1 MKLILTRHGETHWNL
16 LRKTQ
21 GGNDTALT
29 EKGKG
34 QARLLAGRLRA
45 ENIGVIY
52 SSPLSRAM
60 ETARIIA
67 SVAGAEVVSDPDLN
81 EYGFGQWE
89 GQSID
94 ALKSEYPDVYRQW
107 VTSPASCVIPDA
119 EHFPTYSLRI
129 LGFLEKVRKLHE
141 NDTVM
146 VVTHQ
151 LTSKL
156 LITNALGVTNNLIH
170 SFRVD
175 NASYNVLDLKPGRVV
190 LERLNDTAHL
200 REDLG

>member
-21 GGNDTALT
+21 GGTDTELT
-29 EKGKG
+29 EKGRK
-34 QARLLAGRLRA
+34 QARLLAGRLRG
-45 ENIGVIY
+45 EKIDVIY
-52 SSPLSRAM
+52 SSSLSRAR
-60 ETARIIA
+60 ETAQIISA
-67 SVAGAEVVSDPDLN
+67 VTGAGVVSDPDLN

-89 GQSID
+89 GRHID
-94 ALKSEYPDVYRQW
+94 ALKQEYPDVYKVW
-107 VTSPASCVIPDA
+107 ETSPASCVIPDA
-119 EHFPTYSLRI
+119 EHFPSYSLRI
-129 LGFLEKVRKLHE
+129 LGFLEKVRKAHDS
-141 NDTVM
+141 DTVM

-156 LITNALGVTNNLIH
+156 LITNALGITNNLIH

-175 NASYNVLDLKPGRVV
+175 NASYNVLHFRPRRVV

-200 REDLG
+200 NEDLG